1 MSRIGK
7 KPITLP
13 AGVTFNYENGV
24 VTVKGP
30 KGTLTRDIGTEI
42 GVEIN
47 GTVVTMVC
55 PEDAKSEV
63 QAKHGL
69 YRALVANMVK
79 GVSEGFTR
87 NLVINGVGYKAT
99 VAGNKLVL
107 NIGYSHPIEV
117 VAPEGIT
124 FTCPTQTEIV
134 VGGIDK
140 ELVGQTAAN
149 IKAKRPVE
157 PYHAYGVRYKE
168 ETVIMKEGKK
178 AGK

>member
-13 AGVTFNYENGV
+13 AGVTLTNENGLI
-24 VTVKGP
+24 TVKGP
-30 KGTLTRDIGTEI
+30 KGTLTRQIGTEI
-42 GVEIN
+42 GVNVE
-47 GTVVTMVC
+47 GATVTLVC
-55 PEDAKSEV
+55 PDGAKRDV

-69 YRALVANMVK
+69 YKALLANMVT
-79 GVSEGFTR
+79 GVSQGFTR
-87 NLVINGVGYKAT
+87 NLIINGVGYK
-99 VAGNKLVL
+99 VAVQGDKLVL

-117 VAPEGIT
+117 VAPAGIKFET
-124 FTCPTQTEIV
+124 PTATEIV
-134 VGGIDK
+134 VSGIDK

-168 ETVIMKEGKK
+168 ETVILKEGKK